1 VIDEDGSARVYVYAV
16 GNGISA
22 YRVGPAAT
30 VGVKSPS
37 SDIKPLSITGQ
48 GMNIRLSRCAAR
60 INVYNTAGQLVA
72 TATDNDILAMNVPGF
87 YIVEADGVRGKVI
100 LR

>member
-1 VIDEDGSARVYVYAV
+1 
-16 GNGISA
+16 
-22 YRVGPAAT
+22 
-30 VGVKSPS
+30 
-37 SDIKPLSITGQ
+37 
-48 GMNIRLSRCAAR
+48 MNIRLSRCAAR